1 MASHAKT
8 AGILARRLFKLSLA
22 DGAVSAERV
31 GGVLAYVERH
41 RPPHPA
47 MVLKAYQ
54 RLIAAEI
61 ARSRALVEHA
71 GAVSDASL
79 QAISS
84 HFSEKYGRSV
94 SAAAQPNPSLLA
106 GLRIRVGDDVFESSI
121 SAQLAALA
129 AAV

>member
-8 AGILARRLFKLSLA
+8 AGILARMLFKLSLA

-31 GGVLAYVERH
+31 AGVLEYIGRH
-41 RPPHPA
+41 RPAHPA
-47 MVLKAYQ
+47 MVLKAYR

-61 ARSRALVEHA
+61 ARGRAEVEHA
-71 GAVSDASL
+71 GTVSDASL
-79 QAISS
+79 KAISS
-84 HFSEKYGRSV
+84 HLSEKYGRTV
-94 SAAAQPNPSLLA
+94 SAAARPNPALLA

-121 SAQLAALA
+121 AAQLAALA